1 MSVQCCGSDDEEDPN
16 SSAAETH
23 AQDGREVFEGV
34 ARLCKVETSVVTRC
48 LACKRFL
55 KRSKRWQDNTKSSYD
70 QLPEGGMHVKEV
82 CSVDVPE
89 YFPLKSIYI
98 LIFRGYI

>member
-34 ARLCKVETSVVTRC
+34 ARLRKVETSVVTRC
-48 LACKRFL
+48 LACRRFL
-55 KRSKRWQDNTKSSYD
+55 KGQKGGRTLPNPAMISFPRGGCTSKKFVLLMYLN
-70 QLPEGGMHVKEV
+70 
-82 CSVDVPE
+82 
-89 YFPLKSIYI
+89 
-98 LIFRGYI
+98 IFC

>member
-1 MSVQCCGSDDEEDPN
+1 MRRTSTKTDQFSGDEEDPN

-48 LACKRFL
+48 LACKSFF
-55 KRSKRWQDNTKSSYD
+55 KKANKVEGHYQI
-70 QLPEGGMHVKEV
+70 QL
-82 CSVDVPE
+82 
-89 YFPLKSIYI
+89 
-98 LIFRGYI
+98 